1 MYFVRH
7 LTLLVAAGLTAL
19 ASVPLATALEPNNTP
34 ATSTVLPGGQWL
46 VGDSLNGNVGRPN
59 TLLGLFSPGYV
70 ALQASDDNSSPL
82 GNNFASQLV
91 SVPMRSDG
99 SIYFRVSG
107 SPDATY
113 IGNHTQSGKYAWY
126 LDVRDQ
132 NGQIVPTLSQFQNDE
147 ISPFA
152 MDNIWLDPM
161 ISPDPLRP
169 NWEGYTVDMT
179 LNNVIGPGTGDSLDF
194 FTFTGLAAFQSFEV
208 KLTSDFAGL
217 IGQYSGNTRIASSII
232 GSPIPTIIGLADA
245 GGNVKIGV
253 TGAADTNFT
262 GAHIAAGQFTLQL
275 IVPEPTGAIS
285 LGIGAAL
292 VGCYGIRKRSRRG
305 SQSVC

>member
-46 VGDSLNGNVGRPN
+46 VGDSLNGNVGRPD
-59 TLLGLFSPGYV
+59 TLLGLFTPGYV

-147 ISPFA
+147 ISPSG

-161 ISPDPLRP
+161 ASPDPLRP

-179 LNNVIGPGTGDSLDF
+179 LNNVIGPGSGDSLDF
-194 FTFTGLAAFQSFEV
+194 FTFTGLAAFQSFTVE
-208 KLTSDFAGL
+208 LTSDFAGL
-217 IGQYSGNTRIASSII
+217 IGQYNGNTRIASSVI
-232 GSPIPTIIGLADA
+232 GSPIPTIIGLADSQ
-245 GGNVKIGV
+245 GRVKIGV

-275 IVPEPTGAIS
+275 IVPEPAGAIS

-292 VGCYGIRKRSRRG
+292 VGCYGIRKRGRRG